1 MAKYVKRLSA
11 PNKSSK
17 YYYSDNIFYQC
28 GYGMPNCTCYA
39 WGRWYELLGS
49 KPKLCTGN
57 AENWYKFNDGYAR
70 GQTPKVGAVAVWR
83 KGQVGNSNDGAGHVA
98 IVEEV
103 YKDGSFLTSN
113 SAWGGANFYTQKYN
127 GNYNNG
133 SYIFL
138 GFIYLPIEFD
148 EDKPAKID
156 TPAQEGSDL
165 DKFTDVQLAC
175 KVWAGEFGTG
185 AEREKKLGA
194 RYNAVQKLVNKNVGR
209 SKTSDATNRA
219 LAAEVWDGLWG
230 TGETRKNKL
239 NNAGFNYTAVQNLVN
254 RGIGR

>member
-1 MAKYVKRLSA
+1 MAKYVTRLSA
-11 PNKSSK
+11 PSKTSK

-39 WGRWYELLGS
+39 WGRWYELLGL

-113 SAWGGANFYTQKYN
+113 SAWGGANFYTQKYS

-148 EDKPAKID
+148 EDKPASI
-156 TPAQEGSDL
+156 PANTNVDIEKL
-165 DKFTDVQLAC
+165 TNVQLAC
-175 KVWAGEFGTG
+175 LVWEGFFGNG
-185 AEREKKLGA
+185 SERKNKLGN
-194 RYNAVQKLVNKNVGR
+194 RYNAVQSLVDKGVGQ
-209 SKTSDATNRA
+209 SKTSYATNKA
-219 LAAEVWDGLWG
+219 LADEVWQGLWG
-230 TGETRKNKL
+230 NGGDRKNRL
-239 NNAGFNYTAVQNLVN
+239 TAAGFDYHAVQSLV
-254 RGIGR
+254 